1 MTFRIIQR
9 TLTFSLPRVAESLHI
24 RVYIHIAQFSGS
36 VLQFSADTFIQIPP
50 SAMGTHV
57 LWHSFV
63 LRRAKLYADTAGN
76 HSSDFPQLGK
86 TPEKGLRF
94 NKVNSNGCQLSTFS
108 QCSSANASE
117 QSQLILAGILHFVL
131 RSEKSTGRQ

>member
-1 MTFRIIQR
+1 MCYGILLSCDGPNY
-9 TLTFSLPRVAESLHI
+9 TLTQRGI
-24 RVYIHIAQFSGS
+24 TAQIF
-36 VLQFSADTFIQIPP
+36 P
-50 SAMGTHV
+50 S
-57 LWHSFV
+57 WKNPF
-63 LRRAKLYADTAGN
+63 
-76 HSSDFPQLGK
+76 
-86 TPEKGLRF
+86 EKGLRF